1 MGLKPSDFSNPKK
14 IEQAKSQELKAKGQ
28 VVNETFLAII
38 NPAAGGGRCGERV
51 GSALTRLR
59 TAGLAIETAET
70 SAAGQATQIAREA
83 YERGY
88 RKFLAVGGDGT
99 SYEIVN
105 GLFPESIR
113 SQGVS
118 PENNRIATLGFLPL
132 GTGNSF
138 LRDFEDLASGNSG
151 LEHAMQAL
159 EARRSRPCDVLQLV
173 HKHGVIYY
181 TNLLSVGFAADVAA
195 LRHRRFLALGRF
207 GYLLSVFLS
216 LARLDRRPF
225 PVRFDAQQE
234 FDARRCLFLTF
245 NNSKFTGGTMM
256 IAPDAV
262 TDDGL
267 IEYVRWG
274 PIGRLG
280 LIRNLATLYDGT
292 HIRHPLAE
300 RQAVRRVEFHLDG
313 PVDVMVDGEV
323 LTLECRNIDVL
334 PGALRVVV

>member
-1 MGLKPSDFSNPKK
+1 
-14 IEQAKSQELKAKGQ
+14 
-28 VVNETFLAII
+28 VNETYLAII

-51 GSALTRLR
+51 GGALSRLR
-59 TAGLAIETAET
+59 GASIAIETAET
-70 SAAGQATQIAREA
+70 HSPGDATRIAREA
-83 YERGY
+83 YGRGY

-105 GLFPESIR
+105 GIVPESR
-113 SQGVS
+113 FQGLS
-118 PENNRIATLGFLPL
+118 DEHIPTLGFLPL

-138 LRDFEDLASGNSG
+138 LRDFVEGPSSQDG

-159 EARRSRPCDVLQLV
+159 EARRSRPCDVLQLT
-173 HKHGVIYY
+173 HKDGVIYY
-181 TNLLSVGFAADVAA
+181 TNLLSVGFAANVAA
-195 LRHRRFLALGRF
+195 LRHRHFQGLGQF
-207 GYLLSVFLS
+207 GYLLSIFLC

-225 PVRFDAQQE
+225 PVRFDGQQE
-234 FDARRCLFLTF
+234 FDSRRCLFLTF

-292 HIRHPLAE
+292 HTRHPLAE
-300 RQAVRRVEFHLDG
+300 RQAVRRVEFQLDG

-323 LTLECRNIDVL
+323 LTVECRTIDVL
-334 PGALRVVV
+334 PSALRVVV

>member
-1 MGLKPSDFSNPKK
+1 M
-14 IEQAKSQELKAKGQ
+14 
-28 VVNETFLAII
+28 NETFLAII
-38 NPAAGGGRCGERV
+38 NPAAGGGRCGERA
-51 GSALTRLR
+51 GAALDRLR
-59 TAGLAIETAET
+59 AAGIAIETAET
-70 SAAGQATQIAREA
+70 GAAGQAVQLARDA
-83 YERGY
+83 YGCGY

-105 GLFPESIR
+105 GLFPESTGAED
-113 SQGVS
+113 QL
-118 PENNRIATLGFLPL
+118 PTLGFLPL

-138 LRDFEDLASGNSG
+138 LRDFEDLASGKSG

-159 EARRSRPCDVLQLV
+159 EARRSRSCDVMRLA
-173 HKHGVIYY
+173 HKDGAIYY
-181 TNLLSVGFAADVAA
+181 TNLLSMGFAADVAA
-195 LRHRRFLALGRF
+195 LRHRRFLSLGQA
-207 GYLLSVFLS
+207 GYLLSIFLC

-225 PVRFDAQQE
+225 PVRFDGQQE

-292 HIRHPLAE
+292 HTRHPLAE
-300 RQAVRRVEFHLDG
+300 RHAVRRVEFQLNA

-323 LTLECRNIDVL
+323 LTLECQTIEVL

>member
-1 MGLKPSDFSNPKK
+1 
-14 IEQAKSQELKAKGQ
+14 
-28 VVNETFLAII
+28 VNETFLAII

-51 GSALTRLR
+51 GAALDRLR
-59 TAGLAIETAET
+59 GAGIALETAET
-70 SAAGQATQIAREA
+70 SGAGDATRIAHEA
-83 YERGY
+83 YVRGY

-105 GLFPESIR
+105 GLFPESWSQESR
-113 SQGVS
+113 SQVS
-118 PENNRIATLGFLPL
+118 GAGSQGLSGGAEDQIPTLGFLPL

-138 LRDFEDLASGNSG
+138 LRDFVDGASSKGG

-159 EARRSRPCDVLQLV
+159 EARRSRPCDVLRLE
-173 HKHGVIYY
+173 HKDGAIYF

-195 LRHRRFLALGRF
+195 LRHRRFLGLGQF
-207 GYLLSVFLS
+207 GYLLSIFLC

-225 PVRFDAQQE
+225 PVRLEGRRE
-234 FDARRCLFLTF
+234 FDSRRCLFLTF

-292 HIRHPLAE
+292 HTRHPLAE
-300 RQAVRRVEFHLDG
+300 RQAVRRVEFQLDG

-323 LTLECRNIDVL
+323 LRLECRTIDVL
-334 PGALRVVV
+334 PSALRVVV